1 MCGRSKLCF
10 WNLTSFHFVSEALD
24 CSSGLLV
31 FFEELSAW
39 ATSSA
44 CITNQKI
51 FSKGLAIISLPQ
63 KKKNLL
69 FGILF
74 TFLLLFNP
82 FDSNISLMQF
92 TFLFHLYWENYA
104 CLIYYIYLR
113 IHVILGFFNY
123 IKYTNYYMQYSC
135 TSVLCNKTPCV
146 S

>member
-1 MCGRSKLCF
+1 MFLKPYKFPFCF
-10 WNLTSFHFVSEALD
+10 WSPWLQFRFIGFLWGALCLGHILSLYHESENILKGVGNYKFTS
-24 CSSGLLV
+24 
-31 FFEELSAW
+31 
-39 ATSSA
+39 
-44 CITNQKI
+44 
-51 FSKGLAIISLPQ
+51 

-74 TFLLLFNP
+74 KFLLLFNP